1 MAAESATN
9 NIPIEEFR
17 PDFHD
22 FKEWIGRFE
31 TAVDLA
37 TNAGTDDR
45 KHALYKSWLPLRLD
59 DATRMVLSSCD
70 TAAAWNALKTEL
82 RGLLITDE
90 EKYNWRA
97 GKKKIVWDGKENFH
111 VLAARVKRTID
122 MYEAQPRETDYYKSF
137 REALPGN
144 YRQAIDW
151 GHTAE
156 TLAEAKRLAFKCQAA
171 LAGGED
177 GATGG
182 KSVAFVGGSM
192 DTRSQDMLKAI
203 EMGLQGMAI
212 KVENLS
218 TEVAKQ
224 GKEAKAREERARS
237 QSPNGEQPQRSQSRG
252 RGGGPFDFPPR
263 PRQGSDNY
271 RRSDSRERYNQRYQE
286 QDRYRANEDNVCA
299 YGRNLNP
306 PRDDYVG
313 GPYTAAYADGA
324 GGYDYEYQHE
334 EYRPNGYPPQR
345 DSYGNPG
352 QRGGYG
358 YPNQRGGFGFRGQ
371 PRSPSRGR
379 YNQRGRMSPRGFGP
393 NANWGRNNL
402 PGNQDRRAPWGA
414 EERGRPVQRGNQYG
428 NPPPENYR
436 AYEEEQYLWTLGA
449 HGGEDEWEPRQGQE
463 WYDPW
468 DPRWTKN

>member
-1 MAAESATN
+1 MAASERATN
-9 NIPIEEFR
+9 NIPVEEFR

-22 FKEWIGRFE
+22 FKEWIERFE

-37 TNAGTDDR
+37 TNASTDAR

-59 DATRMVLSSCD
+59 DATRMVYSSCD
-70 TAAAWNALKTEL
+70 KTAGWDAIKTEL
-82 RGLLITDE
+82 RGLLITEE

-137 REALPGN
+137 REALPRN
-144 YRQAIDW
+144 YQQAIDW
-151 GHTAE
+151 GHAAE
-156 TLAEAKRLAFKCQAA
+156 TLAEGKRLAFKCQAA

-177 GATGG
+177 GAAGA
-182 KSVAFVGGSM
+182 KSVSFIGGSM
-192 DTRSQDMLKAI
+192 DSNSQNMLKAI

-224 GKEAKAREERARS
+224 GKEAKARDERARS
-237 QSPNGEQPQRSQSRG
+237 QSPSGEQSQRSQSRG
-252 RGGGPFDFPPR
+252 RGGGPFEFPPR
-263 PRQGSDNY
+263 PRQGSDY
-271 RRSDSRERYNQRYQE
+271 RRNDSRERFNQRYPE
-286 QDRYRANEDNVCA
+286 QDRYRASEDHVYL
-299 YGRNLNP
+299 YGRNPYP
-306 PRDDYVG
+306 PRDGYGG
-313 GPYTAAYADGA
+313 GPFTGAYEDGA
-324 GGYDYEYQHE
+324 YGYDQREG
-334 EYRPNGYPPQR
+334 YRPNGYPNQG
-345 DSYGNPG
+345 SGYGNPN

-358 YPNQRGGFGFRGQ
+358 YPNQRGGYAPRGQ

-379 YNQRGRMSPRGFGP
+379 YNQRGQSPRGQGQ
-393 NANWGRNNL
+393 NTNWGRNDL
-402 PGNQDRRAPWGA
+402 PGNQGRQAPWGA
-414 EERGRPVQRGNQYG
+414 EERGRPLQRGNQYG
-428 NPPPENYR
+428 NPPAENYR
-436 AYEEEQYLWTLGA
+436 AYQEEQYLGA
-449 HGGEDEWEPRQGQE
+449 IGGYADEEEDPRQAQG